1 MKLFIAI
8 VLQIF
13 FSSTYAVFIK
23 CNFIIVNWDLA
34 DEVGYFC
41 DSVIVNNT
49 NPEFIEEVSGD
60 HLPGK
65 TNNDVNGFAS
75 RGQKYKSVPRD
86 INKFFPNVT
95 LFNFYA
101 AAFKAISASDLK
113 PFPDLTVFSAV
124 LGEITSID
132 SDLFVH
138 NPKIH
143 TIDFYENRLQH
154 VGFNLLGD
162 LKSLRRVDF
171 MNNPCIDRIALSPEE
186 ISNLNLLLPIQCPPV
201 T

>member
-8 VLQIF
+8 VLQF
-13 FSSTYAVFIK
+13 FFASTYAVVIR

-34 DEVGYFC
+34 DSVGYFC

-49 NPEFIEEVSGD
+49 NIEFIEEVSGD

-75 RGQKYKSVPRD
+75 RAQKYKSVPRD
-86 INKFFPNVT
+86 ITKFFPNVT

-101 AAFKAISASDLK
+101 TDFQTVSASDLQ

-124 LGEITSID
+124 LSKITSID

-143 TIDFYENRLQH
+143 TIDFYGNRLQH
-154 VGFNLLGD
+154 VGFNLLGN

-171 MNNPCIDRIALSPEE
+171 LDNPCINRIALSPEE
-186 ISNLNLLLPIQCPPV
+186 ISDLNLLLPIQCPPV